1 MLRVSE
7 ASKSYGARRVLDNV
21 SLDLHGGSVSGLIG
35 ANGAGKTTL
44 IRAIMGLIRLDAGTV
59 QRQSLAGDGVIGYL
73 PEERGLY
80 ARQTPLRTLVYLAEL
95 RGLPRAAAIAT
106 AVHWLDR
113 VSLPDFDR
121 RTLEQFSKGQQQKAQ
136 LAAAFLGDPK
146 LIVLDE
152 PFAGLDPL
160 NVRLVTALVAEA
172 RDRGAAVL
180 LSAHQLNLVEEL
192 CTDVVMLARGA
203 VVISGP
209 LARIKDSGED
219 LESLF
224 VARAGEGGVG

>member
-1 MLRVSE
+1 MSSDTCLKSEGFTPGRLR
-7 ASKSYGARRVLDNV
+7 
-21 SLDLHGGSVSGLIG
+21 
-35 ANGAGKTTL
+35 
-44 IRAIMGLIRLDAGTV
+44 
-59 QRQSLAGDGVIGYL
+59 
-73 PEERGLY
+73 
-80 ARQTPLRTLVYLAEL
+80 LRTLVYLAEL

-113 VSLPDFDR
+113 VSLPDADR

-136 LAAAFLGDPK
+136 LAAAFLGDPP

-160 NVRLVTALVAEA
+160 NVRLATALVAEA

-192 CTDVVMLARGA
+192 CTDVLMLARGT
-203 VVISGP
+203 VVYRDHSPGSETPGKIS
-209 LARIKDSGED
+209 
-219 LESLF
+219 ESLF
-224 VARAGEGGVG
+224 VAKASEGGAG

>member
-7 ASKSYGARRVLDNV
+7 ASKSYGARRVLDSV
-21 SLDLHGGSVSGLIG
+21 SLDLHGGCVSGLIG

-44 IRAIMGLIRLDAGTV
+44 IRAIMGLIRLDGGTV
-59 QRQSLAGDGVIGYL
+59 QRRSSASGVIGYL

-113 VSLPDFDR
+113 VSLPDADR

-136 LAAAFLGDPK
+136 LAAAFLGDPP

-160 NVRLVTALVAEA
+160 NVRLATALVAEA

-192 CTDVVMLARGA
+192 CTDVVMLARGT
-203 VVISGP
+203 VVISGS
-209 LARIKDSGED
+209 LARVRDYGGD

-224 VARAGEGGVG
+224 VARAGEGGMG